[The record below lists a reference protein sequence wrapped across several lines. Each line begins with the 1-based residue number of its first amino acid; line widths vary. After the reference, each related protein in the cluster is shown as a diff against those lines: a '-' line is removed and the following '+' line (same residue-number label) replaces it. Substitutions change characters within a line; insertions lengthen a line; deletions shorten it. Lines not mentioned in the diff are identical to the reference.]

1 MVKQKVTIRNLSGIH
16 LKPASALCTEAMKF
30 TSSIT
35 FAYKKG
41 TANAKSVLSV
51 LAACVKCGD
60 EIVLQCEGN
69 DEEEA
74 LKDLVQLIEGGLGE

>member
-1 MVKQKVTIRNLSGIH
+1 MVKQKVTVRNLAGIH
-16 LKPASALCTEAMKF
+16 LKPAGTLCTEAMKF

-35 FAYKKG
+35 FVYKKG
-41 TANAKSVLSV
+41 VANAKSVLSV

-60 EIVLQCEGN
+60 EMVLQCEGK

-74 LKDLVQLIEGGLGE
+74 LKDLVRLIEDGLGE